1 MLNQPSLYDNA
12 TLEDS
17 PSLHLAQVQW
27 HYSYHFTSS
36 SFIHFYSAE
45 FLIGLTLQ
53 IPRIVTLMTFNIM
66 ARKEYIEFH
75 GHNATTV
82 ELPNNGH
89 IGSGPFVLYIEV
101 VPLWKQRQS

>member
-1 MLNQPSLYDNA
+1 MLNQPALYDNA

-53 IPRIVTLMTFNIM
+53 IKNCHTYDIQQERNTLNFMVIMPLQWNFRITDTLGVGLSSFI
-66 ARKEYIEFH
+66 
-75 GHNATTV
+75 
-82 ELPNNGH
+82 
-89 IGSGPFVLYIEV
+89 
-101 VPLWKQRQS
+101 